1 MRKLVV
7 LSFMTLDG
15 VVQAPG
21 GPEED
26 SSGGFK
32 HGGWV
37 FQFDD
42 DFIGELM
49 NTQLDHAFM
58 R

>member
-1 MRKLVV
+1 
-7 LSFMTLDG
+7 MTLDG